1 MHYNIDNPNDVRDL
15 DAIMP
20 EWIAAGNPKADA
32 WLPLPPKPSEAAT
45 WQNGQWVEPSPAE
58 LAAAERSAQRT
69 ALRQQW
75 DALPDFIR
83 GPFRDKFEAANRLL
97 DEGDDDAAIALIQ
110 YAEAPASFTAEQLA
124 TFTATQAAM
133 KAGIEG
139 LTQAS

>member
-1 MHYNIDNPNDVRDL
+1 MIYLVL
-15 DAIMP
+15 DSQLRT
-20 EWIAAGNPKADA
+20 ETDETVIANLRRKGWADA
-32 WLPLPPKPSEAAT
+32 PPKPSDAAT
-45 WQNGQWVEPSPAE
+45 WGNGQWVEPSPAE

-97 DEGDDDAAIALIQ
+97 DEGDDAAAIALIE
-110 YAEAPASFTAEQLA
+110 YAEAPASFDATQLA
-124 TFTATQAAM
+124 TFAATQAAM

-139 LTQAS
+139 LTQP

>member
-1 MHYNIDNPNDVRDL
+1 MTYLVL
-15 DAIMP
+15 DSQLRT
-20 EWIAAGNPKADA
+20 ETDETVIANLRRKGWADA
-32 WLPLPPKPSEAAT
+32 PPTPSDAAT

-75 DALPDFIR
+75 DALPDYIR

-97 DEGDDDAAIALIQ
+97 DEGDDDAAIALIE
-110 YAEAPASFTAEQLA
+110 YAEAPASFDAEQIA
-124 TFTATQAAM
+124 TFAATQAAM

-139 LTQAS
+139 LAQA